1 MKISFLRD
9 RSILNK
15 ILFMVYKVSQAFN
28 VGVYFYFYPVLVI
41 FLQLTLPYML
51 ASYRV
56 EESNL

>member
-1 MKISFLRD
+1 
-9 RSILNK
+9 
-15 ILFMVYKVSQAFN
+15 MVYKVSQAFN